1 MFVELQDAKPITII
15 VRNDSIIVFIVVH
28 VIFFFLYRRL
38 FANLDHRAGRRKG
51 DADQEQSTEEG
62 GDIEIAVVEKAMRV
76 DLCPHQDEQYHVG
89 SLRERDA
96 VPSRACPCQRDEQQ
110 RRATCFCLQKGKG
123 APPLNDCCISA
134 G

>member
-1 MFVELQDAKPITII
+1 MTTIKS
-15 VRNDSIIVFIVVH
+15 NDSIIVVIVVH
-28 VIFFFLYRRL
+28 VIFFLLHRRL
-38 FANLDHRAGRRKG
+38 FANFDNGAGRRKG

-62 GDIEIAVVEKAMRV
+62 GDIVVAVVEKAMRV

-89 SLRERDA
+89 SLCERDA

-110 RRATCFCLQKGKG
+110 RRASCFCLQGG
-123 APPLNDCCISA
+123 GREAPPLSDCRISA